1 MRDWVG
7 AGLVGLVFAVAG
19 IVLPEYWLPWFLALS
34 GWIVFATGAD
44 YLADE
49 WLSKPITGRY
59 RILAIFVA
67 LLASLVVTR
76 FLVFGTI
83 ALQTPAST
91 TFQPGDDVKI
101 PGKRLPEEHAKI
113 LTINLEPK
121 DSTNEEREAANKG
134 VSNRVLTVAL
144 PDNLKPGEYELIVHG
159 PMWPLFNDDHI
170 GLTVLGAPEIANVA
184 PAAGF
189 PQYGPHGTHVV
200 IYGKNFD
207 VRNNAEKTA
216 VFFGNAKSGDVR
228 LGTDTECGSPSPCL
242 VAAVPG
248 LAPEGQVVELTM
260 QTGPNATKS
269 KPVNFLV
276 LGPPRIDQAALAAQE
291 GFAAATTPAFAG
303 SEIEIKGEGFPA
315 SDQPDIRDTL
325 KVTIDRKPAEIV
337 RSSVTS
343 ITVRI
348 PFGAAEGSVE
358 VWTAAHGGLTAS
370 GNITILGA
378 PTITNWTP
386 SEQEPGQKIT
396 IEGRNFDLAKLGNNK
411 VMIGGVAATVT
422 AASRIGDVEALTV
435 VVPDLAA
442 SGEIVIQTPAETARA
457 DNFLVRPIISD
468 IAPKSVYVGET
479 LCIRGKGLF
488 PNAAATVGGV
498 TLTPGGKCLPR
509 PGEQVLGFVIPQGV
523 QTGHVTLSQKAATP
537 AVSSD
542 PLVIDKMT
550 ELTGRI
556 PLVSRPVTLRAKD
569 GATVELRVSCKSG
582 VMITIDSEEQPKPIS
597 LGGCP
602 VDIDVDYAAQRAY
615 TANADAPPQEGITV
629 LDVSDPRN
637 PTRVGNI
644 DSGGAN
650 PTRLRIV
657 RGGQIVATTN
667 DGIFTGKAGGSRLDK
682 DAASEPPLRVFA
694 DEGSASEG
702 RSFVAVVTRSGQVA
716 VFTPNGNRVISL
728 NGDAA
733 TSAVQSGRKLYVVNH
748 GSDNV
753 SVIDVM
759 SSAPPKPIP
768 VDPGAEPIDLAF
780 RPGLPGGRG
789 ELFVTEPGRSRIAV
803 IDTTADKFAT
813 SFDADIKAP
822 TFVAFGPN
830 RCVAVAFDAR
840 EGVFGRFDP
849 DQREFFGQPQGLVG
863 DDPALKHI
871 VGVMVDQDWAYA
883 LFDDGTKSD
892 PAFHALCRP

>member
-7 AGLVGLVFAVAG
+7 AGLVGLAFALAG
-19 IVLPEYWLPWFLALS
+19 IVFSEYWLPWFLALS
-34 GWIVFATGAD
+34 GWVVFATGAD
-44 YLADE
+44 YFADK
-49 WLSKPITGRY
+49 WLKKPLTGHY
-59 RILAIFVA
+59 RTGAVVVA
-67 LLASLVVTR
+67 GLASLLITR
-76 FLVFGTI
+76 FVFFGTI

-101 PGKRLPEEHAKI
+101 PGRRFPEEHAKI
-113 LTINLEPK
+113 LTILLEPK
-121 DSTNEEREAANKG
+121 DSANEEREPANKG
-134 VSNRVLTVAL
+134 VSNGVLTVAL
-144 PDNLKPGEYELIVHG
+144 PDDLKSGEYELTVHG
-159 PMWPLFNDDHI
+159 PMWPLFNGDHI
-170 GLTVLGAPEIANVA
+170 SLTVLGAPEIANVA

-248 LAPEGQVVELTM
+248 LAPEGQIVELTV
-260 QTGPNATKS
+260 QTGPNRTKS
-269 KPVNFLV
+269 KPMNFTV
-276 LGPPRIDQAALAAQE
+276 LGPPRIDQAARAAQE
-291 GFAAATTPAFAG
+291 GFAATAAFAG

-315 SDQPDIRDTL
+315 SDLPNIRDIL

-337 RSSVTS
+337 RSSATS

-348 PFGAAEGSVE
+348 PLGAAEGGVE

-378 PTITNWTP
+378 PIITNWKP

-396 IEGRNFDLAKLGNNK
+396 IEGRNFDLAKVGNNR
-411 VMIGGVAATVT
+411 VMIGGVAAAVT
-422 AASRIGDVEALTV
+422 GASRIGDVAALTV
-435 VVPDLAA
+435 VVPDFAA
-442 SGEIVIQTPAETARA
+442 SGEIVVETPAETARG

-468 IAPKSVYVGET
+468 IVPKSVYVGDT
-479 LCIRGKGLF
+479 LCIHGKGLF
-488 PNAAATVGGV
+488 PNAAATLGGV
-498 TLTPGGKCLPR
+498 TLTPGGKCRPR
-509 PGEQVLGFVIPQGV
+509 LSEQVLSFVIPQSV
-523 QTGHVTLSQKAATP
+523 QTGHVTLSQVAATP

-542 PLVIDKMT
+542 SLVIDKMT
-550 ELTGRI
+550 ELKNRI
-556 PLVSRPVTLRAKD
+556 PLVSRPVTLPAKD

-582 VMITIDSEEQPKPIS
+582 VIITIDSKEQPKPIS

-602 VDIDVDYAAQRAY
+602 VDIDVDYAARRAY

-629 LDVSDPRN
+629 LDVSDPRS
-637 PTRVGNI
+637 PTLAGHI

-657 RGGQIVATTN
+657 RGGQIVATTD
-667 DGIFTGKAGGSRLDK
+667 DGIFTGNARGSRLDK
-682 DAASEPPLRVFA
+682 AAASEPPLRVFA
-694 DEGSASEG
+694 DEGSATEG
-702 RSFVAVVTRSGQVA
+702 RSFVAVVTRSGRVL
-716 VFTPNGNRVISL
+716 VFTPKGNNVIPL
-728 NGDAA
+728 KGDAA
-733 TSAVQSGRKLYVVNH
+733 SAVQSGRKLYVVNH

-768 VDPGAEPIDLAF
+768 VDRGAEPIDLAF

-789 ELFVTEPGRSRIAV
+789 ELFVTEPSQSRVAV
-803 IDTTADKFAT
+803 IDTMADKFAT
-813 SFDADIKAP
+813 SFAADIKAP
-822 TFVAFGPN
+822 TFIAFAPN
-830 RCVAVAFDAR
+830 GCVAVAFDAR
-840 EGVFGRFDP
+840 EGVFGRIDP
-849 DQREFFGQPQGLVG
+849 DQREFFGQPQRLVEG
-863 DDPALKHI
+863 DPALKHI
-871 VGVMVDQDWAYA
+871 VGVTVDQDWAYA
-883 LFDDGTKSD
+883 LLDDGTKSN
-892 PAFHALCRP
+892 PAFRVLCRP